1 MEVQNVMKQSNISRF
16 AIHYEKSSAIWQL
29 SDFLLE
35 YLPLHEQ
42 NLTFCCIG
50 TDRSTGDSL
59 GPLVGSYLQSMHS
72 FPFRVIGTLEQPLH
86 ALNLEEKV
94 AELKTEQPFVVAI
107 DACLGDE
114 PSVGLIVTTNTAIQ
128 PGKAVNKQLPPIG
141 DFAIKGVV
149 NVGGFMEAAVLQN
162 TRLHVTQSMSAI
174 IAKAILMTWQ
184 RYLLNEKH
192 HSNNDTN
199 NHNAWKQIGYTN
211 FR

>member
-1 MEVQNVMKQSNISRF
+1 MKHPKLSRF

-35 YLPLHEQ
+35 HLPLYEQ

-59 GPLVGSYLQSMHS
+59 GPLVGSYLNSMPN
-72 FPFRVIGTLEQPLH
+72 FPFKVIGTLEQPVH
-86 ALNLEEKV
+86 ALNLHETIEHLELEK
-94 AELKTEQPFVVAI
+94 PFVVAI

-114 PSVGLIVTTNTAIQ
+114 PSVGFIVLSNSAIQ
-128 PGKAVNKQLPPIG
+128 PGKAVKKQLPPIG
-141 DFAIKGVV
+141 NISIKGVV

-162 TRLHVTQSMSAI
+162 TRLHVTQTMSSV
-174 IAKAILMTWQ
+174 IAKAILLTWQ
-184 RYLLNEKH
+184 RYLLNGKLSRH
-192 HSNNDTN
+192 DDRNNQD
-199 NHNAWKQIGYTN
+199 AWQKIGYTN